1 MNVITTV
8 FSKITDPRVE
18 RTKLHK
24 ITDVVIICICATIAG
39 AEGFNEIEDWARL
52 RYSWLKKFLELP
64 NGIPTH
70 DTLNRVFSMINP
82 KEFQRCFLE
91 WIESINLILNHK
103 FVGIDGKTL
112 RRSFDKTKNKKA
124 LHLVSAWTTDTNISL
139 GQVQVDR
146 KSNEITAIP
155 ELLDFLELSGAII
168 TLDAMGT
175 QKHIADKI
183 ISKNADYILALKKN
197 HGDLH
202 DDVTTYFKYELA
214 DKFVSEETL
223 EKDHGRIEKRLY
235 KVMKNI
241 DWIEQ
246 KKEWTGLKSIIEVTS
261 KRSTIL
267 GESTT
272 QLYYLSSLS
281 YENIGLI
288 KYGIR
293 NHWSI
298 ENTLHWTLDV
308 IFKEDQSRLR
318 NENAVQNIA
327 FLRKMAVSI
336 LKNDTTKNISLKRKR
351 FMAGLDPDYLLNLLN
366 VRPI

>member
-39 AEGFNEIEDWARL
+39 AEGFNEIEDWAHIRH
-52 RYSWLKKFLELP
+52 SWLKKFLELP

-112 RRSFDKTKNKKA
+112 RRSFDKTKNKRA
-124 LHLVSAWTTDTNISL
+124 LHLVSAWATDANISL
-139 GQVQVDR
+139 GQVQVDQ

-155 ELLDFLELSGAII
+155 ELLDFLELSGAIV

-175 QKHIADKI
+175 QKHIAEKI
-183 ISKNADYILALKKN
+183 ITKDADYILALKKN
-197 HGDLH
+197 HGDLY
-202 DDVTTYFKYELA
+202 DDVSTYFKLEPE

-235 KVMKNI
+235 KVMKSI
-241 DWIEQ
+241 DWIDQ
-246 KKEWTGLKSIIEVTS
+246 KEEWIGLKSIVVVTS
-261 KRSTIL
+261 SRTRIV
-267 GESTT
+267 GESIAK
-272 QLYYLSSLS
+272 LYYLCSLS
-281 YENIGLI
+281 SENIGLI
-288 KYGIR
+288 RNGIR
-293 NHWSI
+293 KHWGI
-298 ENTLHWTLDV
+298 ENTLHWSLDV
-308 IFKEDQSRLR
+308 TFKEDQSRLR
-318 NENAVQNIA
+318 NENAVQNMA
-327 FLRKMAVSI
+327 FLRKIAVSI
-336 LKNDTTKNISLKRKR
+336 LKNDTTKNISMKRKR
-351 FMAGLDPDYLLNLLN
+351 FIAGLDPDYLLNLLN